1 MISISNDFM
10 SLSEYLNITS
20 VDSLSKLEP
29 YELAQERGIIR
40 DYKFHLS
47 IVLDIHQLDDDSDT
61 KRYLSF
67 LLAYLK
73 VLLTFIDQYGRTT
86 TKNKRR

>member
-1 MISISNDFM
+1 MIGISEKYM

-29 YELAQERGIIR
+29 HELAQERGIIR
-40 DYKFHLS
+40 NYKVHLS
-47 IVLDIHQLDDDSDT
+47 VVLDIHRLDDDSET
-61 KRYLSF
+61 KGYLNF
-67 LLAYLK
+67 LLAYLN

-86 TKNKRR
+86 AKNKRR

>member
-1 MISISNDFM
+1 MTGTSNYSM

-29 YELAQERGIIR
+29 NELAQERGIIR
-40 DYKFHLS
+40 NYKLHLS
-47 IVLDIHQLDDDSDT
+47 IVLDIHQLDDDSET
-61 KRYLSF
+61 KRYLNF

-73 VLLTFIDQYGRTT
+73 VLLTFIDQYGRSD
-86 TKNKRR
+86 KNKRR